1 MEALQVNYDGFAA
14 GVLGEYA
21 GEAGVPDDLVGGVR
35 SAAVHLLGKSFV
47 HAVEQDEDLTLGIV
61 QVLGFH
67 AVERTALVNRMDHG
81 PGQREEGDPVALQ
94 RQLIVLPYG
103 AAVGHLEPREQK
115 LGLHLDDLVAAGGD
129 DAELKSGHAAVGRND
144 RMPAVKDF
152 LPWARGTGEE
162 QPPPPRHHQQ
172 AYSKFHPGY
181 HNCRA

>member
-1 MEALQVNYDGFAA
+1 MHASRWWELPLSGNDFLIPLLFRPIQLFKLMEALQVNYDGFAA

-47 HAVEQDEDLTLGIV
+47 HAVEQDEELTLGIV

-103 AAVGHLEPREQK
+103 AAVGQLEPREQK
-115 LGLHLDDLVAAGGD
+115 LGLHLDDLVAAGVD
-129 DAELKSGHAAVGRND
+129 DAELKDCHAAALRNE
-144 RMPAVKDF
+144 RV
-152 LPWARGTGEE
+152 
-162 QPPPPRHHQQ
+162 
-172 AYSKFHPGY
+172 
-181 HNCRA
+181 

>member
-47 HAVEQDEDLTLGIV
+47 HAVEQDEELTLGIV

-115 LGLHLDDLVAAGGD
+115 LGLHLDDLVAAAVYDSEIKGGD
-129 DAELKSGHAAVGRND
+129 SARRRKHGG
-144 RMPAVKDF
+144 PAGKEF
-152 LPWARGTGEE
+152 PPGGPGGGERQTWPQSKHQRRLPRIA
-162 QPPPPRHHQQ
+162 P
-172 AYSKFHPGY
+172 
-181 HNCRA
+181 